1 MAIFRKPLYAAIV
14 CSFALTASA
23 CAGSGP
29 VGGSAEAVQQAAS
42 AAQEYQLANGDKV
55 HINVFNEANL
65 SGDYVV
71 APDGTITL
79 PLAGQVKAAG
89 LTIPQLQESVVKT
102 LSQGY
107 VQNPN
112 VTIAS
117 TDLRPFYIL
126 GEVNKPGR
134 YSYEPNLTVM
144 AAVATAQGFTY
155 RADQS
160 DVYIR
165 HARDPSE
172 KQYDLTSTLAVQPG
186 DTIRISERYF

>member
-1 MAIFRKPLYAAIV
+1 MAISRKPLYAAAL
-14 CSFALTASA
+14 CSLMLSVSA
-23 CAGSGP
+23 CANGP
-29 VGGSAEAVQQAAS
+29 VAGSADALQQADT
-42 AAQEYQLANGDKV
+42 AAQDYQLASGDKV
-55 HINVFNEANL
+55 HIDVFGEGNL

-71 APDGTITL
+71 GPDGKITL
-79 PLAGQVKAAG
+79 PLAGQVAAAG
-89 LTIPQLQESVVKT
+89 LTIPQLRQSVVTT
-102 LSQGY
+102 LSHGY

-112 VTIAS
+112 VTIS
-117 TDLRPFYIL
+117 SLDLRPFYIL

-134 YSYEPNLTVM
+134 YSFEPNLTVM

-165 HARDPSE
+165 HARDASE

>member
-1 MAIFRKPLYAAIV
+1 MAIFREPLYAAIV
-14 CSFALTASA
+14 CALSLAASA

-29 VGGSAEAVQQAAS
+29 IGGSEAAVQQAAN
-42 AAQEYQLANGDKV
+42 AAQDYQLANGDKV
-55 HINVFNEANL
+55 HISVFNEANL

-89 LTIPQLQESVVKT
+89 LTIPQLQQSVVKT

-172 KQYDLTSTLAVQPG
+172 KQYDLTSTIAVQPG

>member
-1 MAIFRKPLYAAIV
+1 MAISRKPLYAI
-14 CSFALTASA
+14 FALSLALSVSA
-23 CAGSGP
+23 CANGP
-29 VGGSAEAVQQAAS
+29 VTGSADALNQADA
-42 AAQEYQLANGDKV
+42 AAQDYRLASGDKV
-55 HINVFNEANL
+55 HVDVFGEGNL

-71 APDGTITL
+71 APDGKITL
-79 PLAGQVKAAG
+79 PLAGQVAAAG
-89 LTIPQLQESVVKT
+89 LTIPQLKQSVVTT
-102 LSQGY
+102 LSHGY

-112 VTIAS
+112 VTIS
-117 TDLRPFYIL
+117 SVDLRPFYIL

-134 YSYEPNLTVM
+134 YSFEPSLTVM

-155 RADQS
+155 RADMS

-165 HARDPSE
+165 HARDASE

>member
-1 MAIFRKPLYAAIV
+1 MAIFRKPLQVIFVFSLALAA
-14 CSFALTASA
+14 SG
-23 CAGSGP
+23 CANGP
-29 VGGSAEAVQQAAS
+29 VTGSAAALKEADT
-42 AAQEYQLANGDKV
+42 AAQDYQLASGDKV
-55 HINVFNEANL
+55 HIAVFGEGNL

-71 APDGTITL
+71 GPDGKITL
-79 PLAGQVKAAG
+79 PLAGQVAAAG

-107 VQNPN
+107 VQQPN
-112 VTIAS
+112 VTIS
-117 TDLRPFYIL
+117 SVDLRPFYIL
-126 GEVNKPGR
+126 GEINKPGR

-155 RADQS
+155 RADMS

-165 HARDPSE
+165 HAREASE
-172 KQYDLTSTLAVQPG
+172 QHYDLTATLAVHPG

>member
-1 MAIFRKPLYAAIV
+1 MAISRKPLYV
-14 CSFALTASA
+14 TVVFSFALMAAA
-23 CAGSGP
+23 CSNGP
-29 VGGSAEAVQQAAS
+29 VIGSDDALRQADI
-42 AAQEYQLANGDKV
+42 AAQDYRLANGDKV
-55 HINVFNEANL
+55 HIDVFGESNL

-71 APDGTITL
+71 APDGKITL
-79 PLAGQVKAAG
+79 PLAGQVAAAG
-89 LTIPQLQESVVKT
+89 ETIPQLREAVVTT
-102 LSQGY
+102 LSHGY

-112 VTIAS
+112 VTIS
-117 TDLRPFYIL
+117 SVDLRPFYIL
-126 GEVNKPGR
+126 GEINKPGR

-155 RADQS
+155 RADMS

-165 HARDPSE
+165 HAHDASE